1 MSELAI
7 SDATAAAAYVPL
19 AVVSRSGADESVHFG
34 AVVALD
40 PTGSI
45 VFQAGDPTLV
55 IYPRSSNKPM
65 QASAMLRLGV
75 QLTDEQLALACASHA
90 GTPEHLAVVEST
102 LASVGL
108 DVAALANTPAMPL
121 DEAAA
126 EAAIAAGVPRSSLM
140 QNCSGKHAAMLAT
153 CLVSG
158 WPIDGYLAMDHP
170 LQMAITE
177 HIDHLV
183 GGSTHSGVDG
193 CGAPAHMMTLSGLA
207 AAFGTLASSESRV
220 ASAMSSYPSLVGGPG
235 RDVTRLMNLVP
246 GLVAKDGAEGVF
258 AAAMPDGR
266 CAAVKL
272 SDGASRA
279 SGVVIAATLR
289 AIGVDVDP
297 AQLGDPI
304 LGHNEKVGS
313 IRPAEIFPTHL

>member
-1 MSELAI
+1 MNEFLI
-7 SDATAAAAYVPL
+7 SDSTAAASFVPL
-19 AVVSRSGADESVHFG
+19 AIVSRSGADESVHFG
-34 AVVALD
+34 TAVALD
-40 PTGSI
+40 PHGSM

-65 QASAMLRLGV
+65 QASAMLALGV
-75 QLTDEQLALACASHA
+75 QLTNQQLALACASHA

-108 DVAALANTPAMPL
+108 DVSTLANTPALPL
-121 DEAAA
+121 DLAAS
-126 EAAIAAGVPRSSLM
+126 EAAIAAGVGSSSLM
-140 QNCSGKHAAMLAT
+140 QNCSGKHAAMVAT
-153 CLVSG
+153 CVVNG
-158 WPIDGYLAMDHP
+158 WPVHGYLAMDHP
-170 LQMAITE
+170 LQIAITE
-177 HIDHLV
+177 HFDHV
-183 GGSTHSGVDG
+183 VGSTTHLGVDG
-193 CGAPAHMMTLSGLA
+193 CGAPAHMMTLVRLA
-207 AAFGTLASSESRV
+207 AAFGALASGESRV
-220 ASAMSSYPSLVGGPG
+220 ASAMSSHPGLVGGPG

-246 GLVAKDGAEGVF
+246 GLIAKDGAEGVF

-289 AIGVDVDP
+289 AIGIDIDP

-304 LGHNEKVGS
+304 LGHGQAVGN
-313 IRPAEIFPTHL
+313 IRPTKAFPPT

>member
-1 MSELAI
+1 VSELAI
-7 SDATAAAAYVPL
+7 TDATAAAAYVPL

-34 AVVALD
+34 AAVALD

-65 QASAMLRLGV
+65 QASAMLWLGV

-108 DVAALANTPAMPL
+108 DAAALANTPAMPL

-126 EAAIAAGVPRSSLM
+126 EAVIGAGAPRSSLM

-153 CLVSG
+153 CVVNG

-193 CGAPAHMMTLSGLA
+193 CGAPAHMMTLAGLA
-207 AAFGTLASSESRV
+207 AAFGTLALSESRV
-220 ASAMSSYPSLVGGPG
+220 PSAMSAHPELVGGPG

-246 GLVAKDGAEGVF
+246 GLFAKDGAEGVF

-297 AQLGDPI
+297 THLGDPI
-304 LGHNEKVGS
+304 LGHGQVVGS
-313 IRPAEIFPTHL
+313 IRPAEFFDRPW